1 METIIAHK
9 DFFQRETVTGT
20 NIEHKIVDKLYKLF
34 KETMDH
40 VEKIPVPV
48 DSWQQ
53 EECMIT
59 IGDYEIKCYAMPYTL
74 SGEVDARLV
83 YAEYL
88 GDKIIL
94 EENPSDSI
102 VLIPF
107 PPDLDDSK
115 YIVLKLYEQGANA
128 VIFYDRLPGRY
139 RKTVI
144 IGDEDYSHTH
154 GSPSPVPVASIRKE
168 DYLKIMK
175 TRNAR
180 AYLRMKTSIKHG
192 ATGYNVVGIIN
203 GKGEKEI
210 HITAHHDHWFA
221 GFSDNLLGVETL
233 LQVAKYFRKKWKG
246 CNLVFISFTAEE
258 SGAPYF
264 TSWYW
269 TWGSRYYLK
278 LLEETGKIEN
288 ILADVNIDTIYRE
301 PFTVNYNPSLR
312 RCIEKLSRKY
322 KLRIQGYD
330 HTDFDS
336 FSYTMHGV
344 PALTINNL
352 KEITHIYHTDL
363 DDGREVPETTI
374 RSVLELVIDT
384 ITCINNNPPT
394 HKSYVE
400 YLKQKFEKYTNAEL
414 RALIGKIENLETI
427 IHDEQS
433 RIRITTVLLTN
444 VVYIPGLD
452 GVFLSDACADIEFIH
467 NLLTNVEK
475 YIGKRLRV
483 KIVDREQFLD
493 ISPTQHNIEELKIAL
508 RNALLQRIQYH
519 NKRINQFISEILIK
533 QTLKK

>member
-1 METIIAHK
+1 MKTMIVYE
-9 DFFQRETVTGT
+9 DFFRRETVTGT
-20 NIEHKIVDKLYKLF
+20 NIEHEIADKLYKLF

-53 EECMIT
+53 EKCIII
-59 IGDYEIKCYAMPYTL
+59 IGDHEIKCYAMPYTL

-88 GDKIIL
+88 GNRIVL
-94 EENPSDSI
+94 GNNPSDSI

-107 PPDLDDSK
+107 PPDPDDSK
-115 YIVLKLYEQGANA
+115 YVVLKLYEQGAKA
-128 VIFYDRLPGRY
+128 VIFYEQLPGRY
-139 RKTVI
+139 RKAVI

-154 GSPSPVPVASIRKE
+154 GSPSPLPAVSIRKE

-175 TRNAR
+175 TRNTR
-180 AYLRMKTSIKHG
+180 AYLRVKTSIEHR

-210 HITAHHDHWFA
+210 HITAHHDHWFT
-221 GFSDNLLGVETL
+221 GFSDNLLGVEIL
-233 LQVAKYFRKKWKG
+233 LQVAKYFRKIWDG
-246 CNLVFISFTAEE
+246 HNLVFISFTAEE

-269 TWGSRYYLK
+269 TWGSRFYLK
-278 LLEETGKIEN
+278 LLEETGRIEN

-301 PFTVNYNPSLR
+301 PFEINYNPSLY
-312 RCIEKLSRKY
+312 RCLEKLSKKY
-322 KLRIQGYD
+322 RLRIHGYD
-330 HTDFDS
+330 HADFDS
-336 FSYTMHGV
+336 FSYTIHGI

-352 KEITHIYHTDL
+352 KEIMHIYHTDL
-363 DDGREVPETTI
+363 DDGREVSETTI
-374 RSVLELVIDT
+374 RTALGLVIDT
-384 ITCINNNPPT
+384 ITCINNNPPI
-394 HKSYVE
+394 HKPFIE
-400 YLKQKFEKYTNAEL
+400 YLKQKFEKYSIAEL
-414 RALIGKIENLETI
+414 RALIGKIENLEAI

-433 RIRITTVLLTN
+433 RIRASALLSTN

-452 GVFLSDACADIEFIH
+452 GEFLSDAYADITFIH
-467 NLLTNVEK
+467 SLLANLEK

-493 ISPTQHNIEELKIAL
+493 ISPTPHNIEELRMAL
-508 RNALLQRIQYH
+508 RYVLLQRIQYH
-519 NKRINQFISEILIK
+519 NKRINQFIGEMLIK
-533 QTLKK
+533 QSLKR